1 LNKLQKCIETK
12 RVNTSQSRE
21 VIYKIISD
29 SDKCLSVAE
38 IIDLASSEFPK
49 KISVNTVY
57 RHLRFF
63 IECELIY
70 AIQDDLKKAYYCLCR
85 DEVDIFEVC
94 PGCNKIKKTE
104 MKVCEEMKTS
114 EFITIHKKCG
124 DCL

>member
-1 LNKLQKCIETK
+1 MNKLQKCIETK

-57 RHLRFF
+57 RHLRFLM
-63 IECELIY
+63 ECELIY

-94 PGCNKIKKTE
+94 PRCNKIKKIE
-104 MKVCEEMKTS
+104 MEVCEEMKIS
-114 EFITIHKKCG
+114 EFITVHKKCE